1 MPSEAL
7 LPIGEVARLTGVNP
21 VTLRAWERRYGLIKP
36 QRTPKGHRLYPQDQ
50 VQRVQAV
57 LRWLERG
64 AAVSQVRALLDN
76 AADASTPVEGEWGE
90 RIEQLIEAIA
100 LLAQRPLDQ
109 LLNQAMALY
118 PAVTVCERL
127 LLPLLDALALRWQTH
142 FDAGLEQ
149 AFFNTWLRSKLGARV
164 YHDSHSLAGACVL
177 LARTDDTPF
186 DAEFWLCA
194 WLLSSN
200 GQPLEILEWPV
211 EPRQL
216 RQAVELLQPRALL
229 LYLGRRPDLA
239 ALGRALQDLNTAKL
253 LGGRSISLHQAE
265 LQALGLPDLQL
276 FDSPQAALHRLQHST
291 GR

>member
-1 MPSEAL
+1 MPSDDL

-64 AAVSQVRALLDN
+64 AAVSQVRELLDH
-76 AADASTPVEGEWGE
+76 APDQTPHIQGEWGE
-90 RIEQLIEAIA
+90 RIEQLIDAIA
-100 LLAQRPLDQ
+100 RLAQRPLDH
-109 LLNQAMALY
+109 LLNQVMALY

-127 LLPLLDALALRWQTH
+127 LLPLLGALDQRWHNH
-142 FDAGLEQ
+142 FDARLEQ
-149 AFFNTWLRSKLGARV
+149 AFFHTWLRSKLGARV
-164 YHDSHSLAGACVL
+164 YHDSHSLAGPSVL
-177 LARTDDTPF
+177 LARTSDTPF

-200 GQPLEILEWPV
+200 GYALEILEWPV

-216 RQAVELLQPRALL
+216 RQAVLQLQPRALVL
-229 LYLGRRPDLA
+229 HLGRHPDLP
-239 ALGRALQDLNTAKL
+239 ALGRALREIDVPKL
-253 LGGRSISLHQAE
+253 LGGSAVRLYEAGLNALALPG
-265 LQALGLPDLQL
+265 LQA
-276 FDSPQAALHRLQHST
+276 FDSPQSALRSLQQS
-291 GR
+291 

>member
-1 MPSEAL
+1 MLSEDL

-64 AAVSQVRALLDN
+64 AAVSQVRELLDK
-76 AADASTPVEGEWGE
+76 AADPATTVQGEWGE
-90 RIEQLIEAIA
+90 RIEQMIAAIA
-100 LLAQRPLDQ
+100 RLAQRQLDQ

-127 LLPLLDALALRWQTH
+127 FLPLLDALAQRWQSH
-142 FDAGLEQ
+142 FDARLEQ
-149 AFFNTWLRSKLGARV
+149 VFFHTWLRSKLGARV
-164 YHDSHSLAGACVL
+164 YHDSHSLAGPCVL

-194 WLLSSN
+194 WLLSSS

-216 RQAVELLQPRALL
+216 RQAVELLKPRALL
-229 LYLGRRPDLA
+229 LHLGRRPELP
-239 ALGRALQDLNTAKL
+239 ALSRALREISVNTLA
-253 LGGRSISLHQAE
+253 GGSAIGLFEAE
-265 LQALGLPDLQL
+265 LQALALPNLHL
-276 FDSPQAALHRLQHST
+276 FDSPQAALRLLQQP
-291 GR
+291 

>member
-36 QRTPKGHRLYPQDQ
+36 QRTAKGHRLYPQDQ

-100 LLAQRPLDQ
+100 HLAQRPLDQ

-164 YHDSHSLAGACVL
+164 YHDSHSWRGLAYCSHAPTTPPSMPSSGFAPGCSAAV
-177 LARTDDTPF
+177 ARR
-186 DAEFWLCA
+186 WR
-194 WLLSSN
+194 SSN
-200 GQPLEILEWPV
+200 GPWNPANCAKPSSCCSHARCCSTSADARTSLPS
-211 EPRQL
+211 
-216 RQAVELLQPRALL
+216 
-229 LYLGRRPDLA
+229 A
-239 ALGRALQDLNTAKL
+239 APCRT
-253 LGGRSISLHQAE
+253 
-265 LQALGLPDLQL
+265 
-276 FDSPQAALHRLQHST
+276 
-291 GR
+291 

>member
-1 MPSEAL
+1 MLSEDL

-64 AAVSQVRALLDN
+64 AAVSQVRELLDK
-76 AADASTPVEGEWGE
+76 AADPTTTVQGEWGE
-90 RIEQLIEAIA
+90 RIEQMIGAIA
-100 LLAQRPLDQ
+100 RLAQRQLDQ

-127 LLPLLDALALRWQTH
+127 LLPLLDALAQRWQAH
-142 FDAGLEQ
+142 FDARLEQ
-149 AFFNTWLRSKLGARV
+149 VFFHTWLRSKLGARV
-164 YHDSHSLAGACVL
+164 YHDSHSLAGPCVL

-194 WLLSSN
+194 WLLSSS

-229 LYLGRRPDLA
+229 LHLGRRPELP
-239 ALGRALQDLNTAKL
+239 ALSRALREIGVITLA
-253 LGGRSISLHQAE
+253 GGSAIGLFEAE
-265 LQALGLPDLQL
+265 LQALALPNLLL
-276 FDSPQAALHRLQHST
+276 FDSPQAALRLLQQP
-291 GR
+291 

>member
-1 MPSEAL
+1 MPSDPL

-64 AAVSQVRALLDN
+64 AAVSQVRELLDN
-76 AADASTPVEGEWGE
+76 AAHATAPIQGEWGA
-90 RIEQLIEAIA
+90 RIEQLIAAIA
-100 LLAQRPLDQ
+100 RLAQRPLDQ
-109 LLNQAMALY
+109 LINQVMALY

-127 LLPLLDALALRWQTH
+127 LLPLLEALEQRWQTH
-142 FDAGLEQ
+142 FDARLEQ
-149 AFFNTWLRSKLGARV
+149 VFLQGWLRSKLGARV
-164 YHDSHSLAGACVL
+164 YHDSHSLGGPCVL
-177 LARTDDTPF
+177 LACSDDSPF

-200 GQPLEILEWPV
+200 GYPLEILEWSV

-216 RQAVELLQPRALL
+216 RLAVEHLQPRALL
-229 LYLGRRPDLA
+229 LHLGRRPDLA
-239 ALGRALQDLNTAKL
+239 ALGRALKDVNTLKL
-253 LGGRSISLHQAE
+253 LGGSTVSLHETE
-265 LQALGLPDLQL
+265 LHALSLPDLHL
-276 FDSPQAALHRLQHST
+276 FDSPLTALRCLQQP
-291 GR
+291 RP

>member
-1 MPSEAL
+1 MQSDEL

-36 QRTPKGHRLYPQDQ
+36 QRTAKGHRLYPQDQ
-50 VQRVQAV
+50 VERVQAA

-64 AAVSQVRALLDN
+64 AAISKVRELLDN
-76 AADASTPVEGEWGE
+76 ASDTTTEVEGEWGE
-90 RIEQLIEAIA
+90 RIAQLIDAIGR
-100 LLAQRPLDQ
+100 LAQRPLDQ

-118 PAVTVCERL
+118 PAVTVCEHL
-127 LLPLLDALALRWQTH
+127 LMPLLDTLSRRWQSH
-142 FDAGLEQ
+142 FDARLEQ
-149 AFFNTWLRSKLGARV
+149 AFFHTWLRSKLGARV
-164 YHDSHSLAGACVL
+164 YHDSHSLPGPCVL
-177 LARTDDTPF
+177 LARTDDAPF

-229 LYLGRRPDLA
+229 LHLGRRPDLA
-239 ALGRALQDLNTAKL
+239 AWTRSLADIPTRKL
-253 LGGRSISLHQAE
+253 LGGSTLSLYQAE
-265 LQALGLPDLQL
+265 LQNMALPDTQL
-276 FDSPQAALHRLQHST
+276 FDSPQAALRCLQHP
-291 GR
+291 